1 MLDLILGSIIIFFIF
16 TGIYKGLVREVFGFL
31 SLLLGLYF
39 AFQYMSGLSALLL
52 DLIPSIPPWLLPPL
66 SFILIFVVI
75 ILIARFLAKLLTKIL
90 SWVMLGWLNRIGGG
104 AIGLLKGLILAS
116 IISLILG
123 FISTPIPTLSAAI
136 NESHV
141 YPLVLNVAPMTYE
154 ILTSILPEGKKTLDE
169 LKEKIP
175 EFELPDA
182 LDQLKYLQE
191 LNPLT
196 STKNDSG

>member
-52 DLIPSIPPWLLPPL
+52 GLIPSIPPWLLPPL
-66 SFILIFVVI
+66 SFILIFVII

-104 AIGLLKGLILAS
+104 VIGLFKGLILAS

-141 YPLVLNVAPMTYE
+141 YPLVLNVAPMTYD

-169 LKEKIP
+169 LKENIP

>member
-52 DLIPSIPPWLLPPL
+52 GLIPSIPPWLLPPL
-66 SFILIFVVI
+66 SFIIIFVII

-104 AIGLLKGLILAS
+104 VIGLFKGLILAS

-154 ILTSILPEGKKTLDE
+154 ILTGILPEGKKTLDE
-169 LKEKIP
+169 LKENIP